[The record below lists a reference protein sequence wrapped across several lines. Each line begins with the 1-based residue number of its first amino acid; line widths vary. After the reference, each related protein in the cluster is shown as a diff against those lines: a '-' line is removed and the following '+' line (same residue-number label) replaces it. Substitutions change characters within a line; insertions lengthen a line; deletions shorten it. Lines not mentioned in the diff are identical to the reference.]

1 MEEDDIGLWLDEKR
15 CRFLVVADKKL
26 MDDLAPIEFIQ
37 FIRAFRH
44 STTQILY
51 KFRYDGAGR
60 QSFMV
65 WC

>member
-1 MEEDDIGLWLDEKR
+1 
-15 CRFLVVADKKL
+15 VADEKL

-44 STTQILY
+44 STTQILF
-51 KFRYDGAGR
+51 KFRYDGSAR
-60 QSFMV
+60 QPYMV